1 MAIHLSSD
9 NDTIGNA
16 VLITGIYKRHDL
28 FSPCSQGNGRTN
40 RECWCF
46 VLEVLHTG
54 KLQIGLHVV
63 LSNDEGIQHCIAH
76 RKS

>member
-1 MAIHLSSD
+1 M
-9 NDTIGNA
+9 
-16 VLITGIYKRHDL
+16 
-28 FSPCSQGNGRTN
+28 FSPCSQRNGRTN